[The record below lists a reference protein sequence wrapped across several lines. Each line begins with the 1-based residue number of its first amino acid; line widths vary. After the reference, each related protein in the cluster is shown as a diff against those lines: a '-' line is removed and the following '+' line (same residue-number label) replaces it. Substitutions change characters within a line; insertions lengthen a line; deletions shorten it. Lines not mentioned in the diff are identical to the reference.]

1 MEIDLLKKYPV
12 TKRNL
17 DKRKTQKSPKSIEI
31 ARRFGMDFFDG
42 DKQYGYGGHY
52 YNEKFWSGVVD
63 DFIEHYKLTNQ
74 SNILDV
80 GCAKGF
86 MLYDFKKKLP
96 NLKVTGIDISEYA
109 VSNGKEELK
118 NFLKVGNAKK
128 LDFNDNSFDL
138 VIAINTIHNLEEDD
152 CATALREIQRVT
164 KKNAYVVLD
173 AYSNEIERE
182 KMFSWNLTGKTI
194 KHKDEWKFF
203 FKKNN
208 YLGDY
213 YWFTP

>member
-1 MEIDLLKKYPV
+1 MEINLLKKYPV

>member
-109 VSNGKEELK
+109 VSNGKEESK
-118 NFLKVGNAKK
+118 KFLKVGNAKK